1 MINVRRYQAGDKNI
15 LARLFTDTVHA
26 ISAADY
32 SLEQVEVWAGDA
44 PDLECWLGHL
54 AGRMV
59 LVAEHGSEIVGF
71 TTFEANGHLN
81 HLYVHHRFQRRGAA
95 SALLRQI
102 EVEAASRG
110 IRCIFTEAS
119 ITARPFF
126 EHIGFRVIAPQSVE
140 VKGISF
146 LNYRMEKFLA

>member
-1 MINVRRYQAGDKNI
+1 VRRYQAGDKNI
-15 LARLFTDTVHA
+15 LARLFAETVHA

-32 SLEQVEVWAGDA
+32 SPEQVGVRAGNP
-44 PDLECWLGHL
+44 PDLECWLDQV

-71 TTFEANGHLN
+71 TTFEPNGHLN
-81 HLYVHHRFQRRGAA
+81 HLYVHHLFQRRGAA

-110 IRCIFTEAS
+110 IRRIFTGAS

-126 EHIGFRVIAPQSVE
+126 EHIGFRVIAPQSVA